1 MTQAEH
7 GVACWP
13 RHLHV
18 TSTQRVDAQA
28 CHSQEGDI
36 RCDIPSAIA
45 DMFSA
50 SSCRPCLHQAPLL
63 VHAHDTVFA
72 IAAMSSSCRPCHRPC
87 RPHAPGG
94 VHMPQF
100 LSCANVAVSSVAA
113 NASTSIRHSIRH
125 GEFSFIS
132 SAISS
137 ISTSTPEIRRPSG
150 FHTPLRACALI
161 VLARKLHH
169 ACMHVAQNTH
179 THTHTHTRRSI
190 CAGSLNAY
198 VAHSLNGSYMAVDVF
213 LSLTVN
219 IVCCLGSERHAH
231 VRERTDVTG
240 LTGKTPNTDV
250 RQVASVFPVVVIVFV
265 FVVVCVCVCVCERE
279 REHLAK

>member
-1 MTQAEH
+1 M
-7 GVACWP
+7 GACWP

-113 NASTSIRHSIRH
+113 NALTSIRHSIRH

-137 ISTSTPEIRRPSG
+137 ISTCTPEIRRPRG
-150 FHTPLRACALI
+150 FHTPLSCVCVCVCVCVRARACMRAYCSGSQ
-161 VLARKLHH
+161 VTPCMH
-169 ACMHVAQNTH
+169 ACCTKHTH
-179 THTHTHTRRSI
+179 THTHTHT
-190 CAGSLNAY
+190 
-198 VAHSLNGSYMAVDVF
+198 
-213 LSLTVN
+213 
-219 IVCCLGSERHAH
+219 
-231 VRERTDVTG
+231 
-240 LTGKTPNTDV
+240 
-250 RQVASVFPVVVIVFV
+250 Q
-265 FVVVCVCVCVCERE
+265 
-279 REHLAK
+279 EHLRRISECLCCAQSQRFIYGRGRLSFSYCKYRLLLGLRETRTREGTHRRHWTHWQNSQH

>member
-113 NASTSIRHSIRH
+113 NALTSIRHSIRH

-179 THTHTHTRRSI
+179 THTHTHT
-190 CAGSLNAY
+190 
-198 VAHSLNGSYMAVDVF
+198 H
-213 LSLTVN
+213 T
-219 IVCCLGSERHAH
+219 
-231 VRERTDVTG
+231 
-240 LTGKTPNTDV
+240 
-250 RQVASVFPVVVIVFV
+250 Q
-265 FVVVCVCVCVCERE
+265 
-279 REHLAK
+279 EHLRRISECLCCAQSQRFIYGRGRLSFSYCKYRLLLGLRETRTREGTHRRHWTHWQNSQH